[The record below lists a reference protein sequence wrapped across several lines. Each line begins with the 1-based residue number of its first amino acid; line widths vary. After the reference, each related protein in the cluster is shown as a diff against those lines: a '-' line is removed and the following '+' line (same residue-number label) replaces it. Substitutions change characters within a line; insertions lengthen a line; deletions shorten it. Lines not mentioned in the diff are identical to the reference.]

1 MPTSDSNVDACC
13 TCGAAVDCFS
23 PYRLEQGPGAY
34 DVRNASRQCLKS
46 APAVAFGGS
55 LNRVDR
61 EKTGPL
67 KVAEDKGFVPGP
79 CSYAFEAE
87 EQVTMCYSMWVLRDS
102 RGSPKVVPLLSS
114 V

>member
-1 MPTSDSNVDACC
+1 RFGGIWRLLLDCAQGISNMGVENRNR
-13 TCGAAVDCFS
+13 
-23 PYRLEQGPGAY
+23 YRTPGPGAY

-87 EQVTMCYSMWVLRDS
+87 EQARDLCE
-102 RGSPKVVPLLSS
+102 RPHTVIFGRAN
-114 V
+114 